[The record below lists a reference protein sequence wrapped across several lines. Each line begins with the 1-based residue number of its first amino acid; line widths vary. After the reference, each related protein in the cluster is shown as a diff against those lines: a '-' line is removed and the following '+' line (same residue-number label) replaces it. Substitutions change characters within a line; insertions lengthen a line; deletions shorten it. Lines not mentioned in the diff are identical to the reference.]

1 MGARD
6 SSGLKGHGVTE
17 TEFKQ
22 HWRIK
27 QLGERKKEKVMSY
40 NNYPG

>member
-1 MGARD
+1 MGAIN

-17 TEFKQ
+17 TQFKQ

-27 QLGERKKEKVMSY
+27 QLGGKKKE
-40 NNYPG
+40 NYVLQQLP